1 MVVRSAAHAAV
12 MLALTAG
19 LAGCAGNPSLDRG
32 VALYRTGHY
41 TDARDVFDTFLSRYP
56 DSAAAYVDRGVA
68 RIRLGDVSG
77 ALADYTR
84 ALALAP
90 LDPDIYYNC
99 GNAYVL
105 LGKPAEAIADYSRAI
120 ELRPT
125 DAAPYFN
132 RGAVRARN
140 DVAGARADWTYAV
153 AIEGDPVTRTAM
165 LLSVPSEASLMA
177 GGRVTVPETT
187 SASPPTLS
195 SMDSPPTLPG
205 RAESPGVVV
214 SAIDARA
221 LATRGIVR
229 EIDGDCE
236 GARTDLEAAFA
247 LETDAARR
255 AALER
260 LLRFLDAPR

>member
-1 MVVRSAAHAAV
+1 
-12 MLALTAG
+12 MLVLTAG
-19 LAGCAGNPSLDRG
+19 LVGCAGNPSIDRG

-41 TDARDVFDTFLSRYP
+41 ADARDVFDTYLRRYP
-56 DSAAAYVDRGVA
+56 DSAAAYLDRGVA
-68 RIRLGDVSG
+68 RVRLGDVSG

-84 ALALAP
+84 ALELTP
-90 LDPDIYYNC
+90 LDPDIYYNR

-120 ELRPT
+120 ELRPA
-125 DAAPYFN
+125 DAAAYFN
-132 RGAVRARN
+132 RGTARARN
-140 DVAGARADWTYAV
+140 DVAGARADWTYAA

-177 GGRVTVPETT
+177 GGRVPASDTT

-195 SMDSPPTLPG
+195 SLDSPPMPVG

-221 LATRGIVR
+221 LAARGIAR
-229 EIDGDCE
+229 EIDGDRE